1 MKLSK
6 FKDIQIFRS
15 QKKEAY
21 LVKVVKE
28 KNTNKEETSKNS
40 LLIRVVIHPK
50 MTDKQKITE
59 FITTLPDTMEEALQT
74 EVKGKKL
81 AIIWK
86 LLA

>member
-6 FKDIQIFRS
+6 FKDKQILRS

-40 LLIRVVIHPK
+40 LLTRIVTHPK

-59 FITTLPDTMEEALQT
+59 FIAT
-74 EVKGKKL
+74 
-81 AIIWK
+81 
-86 LLA
+86 